1 MKCIAYVSRVP
12 ISDRSMRMPTGLS
25 DIISVSRR
33 HNPKL
38 QITGIISYRQGQY
51 LQVLEGP
58 DAAVDELMGKI
69 AVDPRHEDIWVF
81 LNKDARFYVQPI
93 LKP

>member
-12 ISDRSMRMPTGLS
+12 ISERSIRMPTGLL
-25 DIISVSRR
+25 DIVRISRE

-58 DAAVDELMGKI
+58 KSEVDNLMK
-69 AVDPRHEDIWVF
+69 
-81 LNKDARFYVQPI
+81 K
-93 LKP
+93 